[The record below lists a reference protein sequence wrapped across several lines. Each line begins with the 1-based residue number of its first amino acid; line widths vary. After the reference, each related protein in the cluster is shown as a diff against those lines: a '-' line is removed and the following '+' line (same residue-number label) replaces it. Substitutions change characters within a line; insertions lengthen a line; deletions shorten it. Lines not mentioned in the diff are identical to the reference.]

1 LRKLLAMPTSP
12 AVVLLHAYAWFK
24 PEPTVGVFYSNA
36 ERDLNEL
43 AGYYGL
49 PVVSVK
55 GCCFQ
60 AMQQGVP
67 GFQVQAEA
75 VQLQYVGLGVQI
87 SCKQIAQVD

>member
-1 LRKLLAMPTSP
+1 MPTSP
-12 AVVLLHAYAWFK
+12 AVVLLHAYAWFR
-24 PEPTVGVFYSNA
+24 PEPTFGVFYSNS

-67 GFQVQAEA
+67 GFQVW
-75 VQLQYVGLGVQI
+75 
-87 SCKQIAQVD
+87 

>member
-1 LRKLLAMPTSP
+1 MPTSP

-24 PEPTVGVFYSNA
+24 PEPTFGVFYSNA

-43 AGYYGL
+43 AGYYDL

-55 GCCFQ
+55 GCCYQ

-67 GFQVQAEA
+67 GFQVTTTMYRAA
-75 VQLQYVGLGVQI
+75 VCL
-87 SCKQIAQVD
+87 